1 MGKPTMLVNA
11 DFSKIAIVM
20 PQHHQWIK
28 SPGGEVERVM
38 LDRIGAESARAT
50 SLVKYLPHT
59 VFPQHQH
66 PNGEEILVLSG
77 VFTENSTTH
86 YPAGWYLR
94 SPHNSSHTPS
104 SEQGALIFVKL
115 RQMDLAETELVR
127 IDTNDTANWQNVD
140 NRFICQL
147 FQSEQEHTYLEKLEP
162 EQMLV
167 YPIAQGIEI
176 LVTSGTLNF
185 TDADNNN
192 TVLEKNAWIRIPPH
206 VTQSKI
212 NSPNATANFQAGAN
226 GASLYIKTNHLIAA
240 AANTAKY
247 GQ

>member
-1 MGKPTMLVNA
+1 MLVNA
-11 DFSKIAIVM
+11 DFSKIAIVI
-20 PQHHQWIK
+20 PQHHQWTK

-59 VFPQHQH
+59 IFPQHQH

-77 VFTENSTTH
+77 VFTENSTTN

-115 RQMDLAETELVR
+115 RQMDLTEKELIR
-127 IDTNDTANWQNVD
+127 IDTNDIANWQNVG

-147 FQSEQEHTYLEKLEP
+147 FQSEHEHTYLEKLEP
-162 EQMLV
+162 EQRLMTHALK
-167 YPIAQGIEI
+167 GLEI
-176 LVTSGTLNF
+176 LVLSGQLHINHVDL
-185 TDADNNN
+185 TDS
-192 TVLEKNAWIRIPPH
+192 VLEAGSWIRLPSDVH
-206 VTQSKI
+206 FQCYAGVEG
-212 NSPNATANFQAGAN
+212 TA
-226 GASLYIKTNHLIAA
+226 LYVKTNHLLIA
-240 AANTAKY
+240 TV
-247 GQ
+247 